1 MPSPDTPTPPR
12 PAPKPAPRP
21 APKPAPRPPQFP
33 PNREIRDGDRP
44 RERR

>member
-1 MPSPDTPTPPR
+1 MPRPEPQTPQR
-12 PAPKPAPRP
+12 PAPQPAPQ
-21 APKPAPRPPQFP
+21 PPQFP

>member
-1 MPSPDTPTPPR
+1 MPRPDTQTPQR
-12 PAPKPAPRP
+12 PAPQPAPQ
-21 APKPAPRPPQFP
+21 PPQFP

>member
-1 MPSPDTPTPPR
+1 MPSPDTQTPQR
-12 PAPKPAPRP
+12 PAPQPAPQ
-21 APKPAPRPPQFP
+21 PPQFP

>member
-1 MPSPDTPTPPR
+1 MPRQDSQTPPQ
-12 PAPKPAPRP
+12 PAPQPATQNTTPQ
-21 APKPAPRPPQFP
+21 PPQFP

>member
-1 MPSPDTPTPPR
+1 MPSPDTQTPQQ
-12 PAPKPAPRP
+12 PAPQPAPQ
-21 APKPAPRPPQFP
+21 PPQFP

>member
-1 MPSPDTPTPPR
+1 MPRSEPQTPQR
-12 PAPKPAPRP
+12 PAPQPVPQ
-21 APKPAPRPPQFP
+21 PPQFP